1 MRCPISGTSQTTD
14 DEWKDLTVDKKLD
27 WLRSQVESLSARW
40 NSISSSALDSDLRTL
55 SDRIRA
61 VETRLGQDYPED

>member
-1 MRCPISGTSQTTD
+1 MTD
-14 DEWKDLTVDKKLD
+14 DEWEDLTVDKKLD
-27 WLRSQVESLSARW
+27 WLRSQVESLSARL

-61 VETRLGQDYPED
+61 VESRLGQDYPED

>member
-1 MRCPISGTSQTTD
+1 MTD
-14 DEWKDLTVDKKLD
+14 DEWEDLTVDKKLD

-61 VETRLGQDYPED
+61 VESRLGQDYPED

>member
-1 MRCPISGTSQTTD
+1 
-14 DEWKDLTVDKKLD
+14 
-27 WLRSQVESLSARW
+27 VESLSARW

>member
-1 MRCPISGTSQTTD
+1 MTD

-27 WLRSQVESLSARW
+27 WLRSQVELLSARW

>member
-1 MRCPISGTSQTTD
+1 MTD